1 MQVQGKGLCPN
12 NARIVRKESSTPI
25 KGKWHPT
32 QGAVIRYITVI
43 FYLLNNEEGGIRWSP
58 CSLLSKW

>member
-1 MQVQGKGLCPN
+1 MRVQGKGLCPN
-12 NARIVRKESSTPI
+12 NARIMRKESSTPI

-43 FYLLNNEEGGIRWSP
+43 FYLLNNEEGGLGGVP
-58 CSLLSKW
+58 VHC